1 MKETNSSICDIR
13 NYSEMLTGIKVVLK
27 FALILNN
34 QPPDLKN
41 SINSVWSK
49 RNGHLNLLSDQDVHA
64 MFTCKF
70 C

>member
-13 NYSEMLTGIKVVLK
+13 KYCEMLTGIKVVLK

-49 RNGHLNLLSDQDVHA
+49 RNGASKFVVRPGCPRYVHL
-64 MFTCKF
+64 
-70 C
+70 

>member
-41 SINSVWSK
+41 SINSV
-49 RNGHLNLLSDQDVHA
+49 
-64 MFTCKF
+64 
-70 C
+70 